1 MQVFV
6 RGKSLRLTSAVRE
19 FAEEKI
25 GHLTHYLENIIDAHV
40 TIRKEHQN
48 YIVDVIL
55 NLPHF
60 VMKAEEREP
69 NMMAAIDLVRDSLE
83 QQIRKYKT
91 KHWLRRHKGNGKI
104 EFATAQTPAELEE
117 ESDAPRI
124 VKTKRF
130 AVKPMH
136 EDEAAKQMEMLG
148 FDFFVFLNAET
159 EQVNVLYKRKKGHL
173 GLLEPVR

>member
-104 EFATAQTPAELEE
+104 EFATAIPIAMI
-117 ESDAPRI
+117 APM
-124 VKTKRF
+124 K
-130 AVKPMH
+130 
-136 EDEAAKQMEMLG
+136 D
-148 FDFFVFLNAET
+148 
-159 EQVNVLYKRKKGHL
+159 
-173 GLLEPVR
+173 